1 MTLTYQLDQNDF
13 LQHQLFLAS
22 KTDRI
27 KKKRTKSW
35 LIVSGAMFLLGFLF
49 LQSDNSF
56 LFYYFLAFGIVTLLF
71 YPLYQRN
78 QYKNHYAKFI
88 ADTYKNR
95 FGQTA
100 NIHFGENAIET
111 NDVTG
116 ESKINLSELES
127 ITETGDYFYPGLKTG
142 GHLIIPKLK
151 ISDVSQLRQELKQL
165 CQRLKINFIDDI
177 IWKWK

>member
-1 MTLTYQLDQNDF
+1 MTLKYQLDQTDF

-35 LIVSGAMFLLGFLF
+35 LIVSGTMFLLGFLF
-49 LQSDNSF
+49 YKSDNSF
-56 LFYYFLAFGIVTLLF
+56 LSYYFLAFGIVTLIF
-71 YPLYQRN
+71 YPLYQRQ

-100 NIHFGENAIET
+100 NIHFSENAIET
-111 NDVTG
+111 NDISG
-116 ESKINLSELES
+116 DSKINLSELENV
-127 ITETGDYFYPGLKTG
+127 TETGDYFYPSLKTG
-142 GHLIIPKLK
+142 GHLIIPKSK
-151 ISDVSQLRQELKQL
+151 INDVSQLRQELRQL
-165 CQRLKINFIDDI
+165 CEKLKISFIEDLN
-177 IWKWK
+177 WKWK